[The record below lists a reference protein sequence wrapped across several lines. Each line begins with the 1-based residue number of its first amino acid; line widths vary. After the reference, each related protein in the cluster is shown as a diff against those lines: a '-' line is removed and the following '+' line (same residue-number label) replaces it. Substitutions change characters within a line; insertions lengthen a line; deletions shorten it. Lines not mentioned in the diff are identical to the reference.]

1 MSDKAIRCSEILDKV
16 GPYVDDELEAAER
29 IDVEAHLHA
38 CPPCAEIAMEI
49 REMDVCAS
57 RMPVPEV
64 TVEEWTGVWSRV
76 EAGRRNSSISSRI
89 GSAIILAPR
98 WRWALPAAAAI
109 LAGVF
114 FGPWFPSE
122 PAGNEGAQDE
132 AELPVSISGPAPNSI
147 DRIEG
152 VDEED
157 DASYVQYSD
166 F

>member
-1 MSDKAIRCSEILDKV
+1 MSDRTIRCSEVLDKV
-16 GPYVDDELEAAER
+16 GPYVDGELESAER
-29 IDVEAHLHA
+29 ILVEAHLNV

-49 REMDVCAS
+49 RELDLCAS
-57 RMPVPEV
+57 RMSVPDV

-76 EAGRRNSSISSRI
+76 EAGRRNSRI
-89 GSAIILAPR
+89 GSRIIQFRINR
-98 WRWALPAAAAI
+98 WWALPAAAAV
-109 LAGVF
+109 LAGIF
-114 FGPWFPSE
+114 FGPWFTPE
-122 PAGNEGAQDE
+122 PPLRDDGVRHE
-132 AELPVSISGPAPNSI
+132 AELPERLSGPAPNSI

>member
-1 MSDKAIRCSEILDKV
+1 MSDRAIRCSEILDKV
-16 GPYVDDELEAAER
+16 GPYEDGELEAAER
-29 IDVEAHLHA
+29 IHVEAHLHA

-76 EAGRRNSSISSRI
+76 EAARRSSP
-89 GSAIILAPR
+89 IIQIRARL
-98 WRWALPAAAAI
+98 WRWAALPVAAAV
-109 LAGVF
+109 LAGIF
-114 FGPWFPSE
+114 LGPWFPSE
-122 PAGNEGAQDE
+122 APVPEPE
-132 AELPVSISGPAPNSI
+132 PFAEMPETLSGTPPNSI
-147 DRIEG
+147 DIIS

-157 DASYVQYSD
+157 DASFIQYSD